1 MKTRIIAL
9 ILTVVMVLLALTSCS
24 KSYDIAR
31 DNLDTYADFNLGDFL
46 NALQNIELDEDGTFT
61 TDEATRNKIVA
72 AKVYNTILDKL
83 VGLTDTDD
91 HKKDGELTAGD
102 ILYFVYFAVDAEGN
116 EYFGSQ
122 MSPSMVTDKN
132 NAANHVVRLGDN
144 FEVDG
149 KEFWKLIAENLKE
162 GKIEDYLFSALTADE
177 LKAKAE
183 EDYKAENSEIDL
195 NKINAAKTAA
205 IKLNAGDKV
214 YITFTR
220 THETEKEDG
229 TKVKHTEKATYTLV
243 TLDAD
248 HPLYG
253 KFFADGVTANV
264 GSNIIFGKNAENKDI
279 TTTTAEID
287 GVTYTYSNIK
297 VETKVVSMGDPIA
310 TFEHTPYDT
319 DDEKTNTKVAP
330 SSTYTVTGSS
340 VNTVDLRNK
349 PLTYYVY
356 PVYYIDAPVF
366 EDITAFDILYYL
378 NGSKLVK
385 TSYKTFKTEGYKN
398 GDDTLEDLLKDI
410 TFIYDSTLE
419 GNDQYGEGTALKKA
433 LDEYDAAVKAGG
445 AKPNDEQKK
454 TITEKS
460 EALTDAKD
468 AALKEVLNKIVA
480 AKVTVDGAE
489 KTLGTELRKE
499 YVDGVYHT
507 EKTTYDGDIQKKV
520 EKAVLDLIYESV
532 TIKKYPENLL
542 KEFKDHIYEER
553 EYEFYT
559 GTLDDKKTS
568 NFEEYGSLD
577 NYLKEIYKQDKSVD
591 AGIERE
597 AKEYLDPIIKIFLV
611 SQKLENEAKKAMPG
625 FIQADIDAGLYRD
638 NGKDDEEYNK
648 NLLDGAN
655 KFIID
660 DAFMKDW
667 KGDMSSSAYNELIN
681 TYGDLNIRTLFQFQ
695 KLFAYLTSIEHV
707 ENKTMET
714 TDIKYNEAGTL
725 AFRVLSYKIVE
736 KTEEDATEEDTNK

>member
-9 ILTVVMVLLALTSCS
+9 ILTVVMVLLALTSCT

-31 DNLDTYADFNLGDFL
+31 DNLDTYADFNLDDFL
-46 NALQNIELDEDGTFT
+46 KALQNIELDEDGTFT

-102 ILYFVYFAVDAEGN
+102 ILYFVYYAVDADNN
-116 EYFGSQ
+116 EYFGGQ

-132 NAANHVVRLGDN
+132 NSANHVVRLGDN

-162 GKIEDYLFSALTADE
+162 GKIEDYLFSSLTATE
-177 LKAKAE
+177 LKNEAVDKLLE
-183 EDYKAENSEIDL
+183 KNP
-195 NKINAAKTAA
+195 NANTADKDA
-205 IKLNAGDKV
+205 AGLAATKLNAGDKV
-214 YITFTR
+214 YISFTR
-220 THETEKEDG
+220 TYETEKEDG
-229 TKVKHTEKATYTLV
+229 TKVTHTEKATYTLDI
-243 TLDAD
+243 LDAE

-253 KFFADGVTANV
+253 QFFADGATANV
-264 GSNIIFGKNAENKDI
+264 GSNVIFGKDAEGKNV
-279 TTTTAEID
+279 TTATAEID
-287 GVTYTYSNIK
+287 GVTYTYSNVK
-297 VETKVVSMGDPIA
+297 AEAKVVSMGDPIA
-310 TFEHTPYDT
+310 SFEYTPYDT

-340 VNTVDLRNK
+340 VNTVDLRK
-349 PLTYYVY
+349 KSLTYHIY
-356 PVYYIDAPVF
+356 PVYYIDAPTF

-445 AKPNDEQKK
+445 AKPTDEQK
-454 TITEKS
+454 TAINEKN

-480 AKVTVDGAE
+480 AKATVDGAE

-611 SQKLENEAKKAMPG
+611 SQKLENKAKEAMPG
-625 FIQADIDAGLYRD
+625 FIQADIDAGLY
-638 NGKDDEEYNK
+638 DDEIEDNAEYEQD
-648 NLLDGAN
+648 LLDGAK

-681 TYGDLNIRTLFQFQ
+681 TYGELNIKTLFQFQ
-695 KLFAYLTSIEHV
+695 KLFAYLTSVEHV